1 MLESLDPSAQWFLAD
16 LGRIQKGIT
25 RAQQQVSSGVRV
37 SAPSDAPDQISDIL
51 QLYADIQRNSQIQ
64 TNLNRVKSE
73 TDTAEQ
79 TLQTTVQ
86 LVDRAMELA
95 SEGTS
100 TVETAA
106 TRQTLAG
113 EVQSLLEQLVSASR
127 TTVQG
132 QYIFSGDQDQAPAY
146 QLNLANPD
154 GVDRLLT
161 TDATRQ
167 IQHPSGATFSAA
179 KTAQEIFD
187 NRNADDSLADDN
199 VFAAV
204 NGLRIALA
212 ANDETGISNALTA
225 LRRAGDH
232 LNSELSF
239 YGTVQNKISE
249 ALDFSSRFE
258 VQLKTEL
265 SNRRD
270 ADITAAAL
278 ELQQYETG
286 QAAAYATRANMPQ
299 TSLFDYLK

>member
-16 LGRIQKGIT
+16 LSRIQKGIA
-25 RAQQQVSSGVRV
+25 RAQQQVSSGLKV

-51 QLYADIQRNSQIQ
+51 QLYADIQRNTQIQ
-64 TNLNRVKSE
+64 SNLNRVKSE
-73 TDTAEQ
+73 TDTAEE
-79 TLQTTVQ
+79 TLQTAVQ
-86 LVDRAMELA
+86 LVDRALVLA
-95 SEGTS
+95 SEATS
-100 TVETAA
+100 TVEAA
-106 TRQTLAG
+106 ETRQTLAG
-113 EVQSLLEQLVSASR
+113 EVRSLLEQLVSASR

-132 QYIFSGDQDQAPAY
+132 QYIFSGDGDQSPAY
-146 QLNLANPD
+146 ELNLANAN

-161 TDATRQ
+161 ASATRQ

-179 KTAQEIFD
+179 MTAQEIFD
-187 NRNADDSLADDN
+187 NRNADDTLADDN
-199 VFAAV
+199 VFVIV

-212 ANDETGISNALTA
+212 ANDETGISDALVA

-232 LNSELSF
+232 LNSALSF
-239 YGTVQNKISE
+239 YGTVQNKITE
-249 ALDFSSRFE
+249 ALDFASRLE

-286 QAAAYATRANMPQ
+286 QAAAYAARAQMPQ
-299 TSLFDYLK
+299 TSLFDFLK